1 MSGSRSRRAATAA
14 GCLLALVAVLWA
26 PVGALAGAEVP
37 FAGSDVGGFTFPGAC
52 GPDSVVVDIAG
63 TGTGT
68 HVGRY
73 SYEALECF
81 NTVTLLYSGAFTLEA
96 ANGNTIGGTYSGEVV
111 DISVIDG
118 RVVGTYEQD
127 AVVTGGTGRFAGAS
141 GVLRVQG
148 KADLTDPANF
158 TYTQD
163 LSGAISSPGQARR

>member
-1 MSGSRSRRAATAA
+1 MSGSRSRRAAVAA
-14 GCLLALVAVLWA
+14 GCVFALVAALWT

-63 TGTGT
+63 TGNGT

-73 SYEALECF
+73 TYVALECF
-81 NTVTLLYSGAFTLEA
+81 DTVTLLYSGAFTLEA
-96 ANGNTIGGTYSGEVV
+96 ANGDTIAGTYEGEVI
-111 DISVIDG
+111 DIDVVDG

-127 AVVTGGTGRFAGAS
+127 AAVTGGTGRFAGAS
-141 GVLRVQG
+141 GLLRVQG

-158 TYTQD
+158 TYTQH
-163 LSGAISSPGQARR
+163 LSGAISSPGAARR